1 MARQQVT
8 EQDALVAV
16 AIVESTLQQ
25 SSELSFLQA
34 RFRHLLHSA
43 AAHSFHSV
51 LCLCR
56 LVSHEMPRTLPIGHI
71 ALDVD

>member
-1 MARQQVT
+1 M
-8 EQDALVAV
+8 
-16 AIVESTLQQ
+16 QQ

-56 LVSHEMPRTLPIGHI
+56 LVSHEMPRTLPIGHN